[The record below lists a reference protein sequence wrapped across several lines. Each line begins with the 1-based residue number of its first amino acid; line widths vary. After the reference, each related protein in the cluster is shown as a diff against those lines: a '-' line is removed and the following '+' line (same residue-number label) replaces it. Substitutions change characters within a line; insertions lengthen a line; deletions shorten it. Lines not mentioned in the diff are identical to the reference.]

1 MQKKETEEIQ
11 IFFAECIYI
20 FEILKIHYLI
30 KKPHKLL
37 WTVHAVSHQRQL
49 LQQHVHHGSILVLLE
64 GLGLLRHLLC
74 LGATLGLH
82 CKRLGLTF
90 NLKGDERTAVLYHK
104 GPITSEILTRK
115 LVGIKSL
122 T

>member
-1 MQKKETEEIQ
+1 MQ
-11 IFFAECIYI
+11 F
-20 FEILKIHYLI
+20 
-30 KKPHKLL
+30 
-37 WTVHAVSHQRQL
+37 VVSHQRQL

-64 GLGLLRHLLC
+64 SLGLLRHLLC
-74 LGATLGLH
+74 LSTTLGLH

-90 NLKGDERTAVLYHK
+90 NLKGDKRTVLLYHK
-104 GPITSEILTRK
+104 GPLTSEILTRK

>member
-1 MQKKETEEIQ
+1 MRCRRKK
-11 IFFAECIYI
+11 
-20 FEILKIHYLI
+20 LKKFCFSLQSVFTY
-30 KKPHKLL
+30 KLL

-82 CKRLGLTF
+82 RKRLGLTF
-90 NLKGDERTAVLYHK
+90 NLKET
-104 GPITSEILTRK
+104 
-115 LVGIKSL
+115 
-122 T
+122 

>member
-1 MQKKETEEIQ
+1 MRCRRKK
-11 IFFAECIYI
+11 
-20 FEILKIHYLI
+20 LKKFCFSLQSVFTY
-30 KKPHKLL
+30 KLL
-37 WTVHAVSHQRQL
+37 WTVQYAVSHQRQL

-104 GPITSEILTRK
+104 RPLTSEILTIK
-115 LVGIKSL
+115 FIGIKSL